1 MNQKLFTA
9 SQIARSLGM
18 NRRSVRRVLANVPPT
33 GKVIVSGAPANAWTV
48 RALPASLQ
56 ELLTAK
62 AQRLGLQTS
71 EQLLSAPTGSWQPS
85 VPLSQVAQHCLDKG
99 AKLQR
104 ALAGILSLREDQTT
118 AAADRERIG
127 LDDYRKE
134 FGHTITERHLQRLVA
149 RTRSR
154 DGGAGAFGRLELY
167 LDDNL
172 ARKHATKGGVPLS
185 SNSEFL
191 EFQAV
196 VDAVKDVTAP
206 TDSERAYLWL
216 RALELCDERVAAGS
230 KLKKVRLALLR
241 ALWACAPFLA
251 KSTNALRE
259 AFRSKYNRWLQQDR
273 DAVALADGRRD
284 NSGYHRAPAL
294 PAEDRLLLTAE
305 AAKLGGGIDQAWPMV
320 LPRLS
325 PQIRAHY
332 SASRSCP
339 KLIRQKICHDVVMA
353 KIALHGENA
362 MRTEGACVNRDP
374 SGTAS
379 GDWDQSD
386 DMTMVNVWWDD
397 APDSPE
403 GFWFGQGQL
412 LVWVDERSWFAYGYD
427 LIPDPHYDAF
437 SIRNSWNLKAETWG
451 LPRKGLSL
459 ERGIWQT
466 ARVVVGE
473 KVKRDSAVP
482 LLETTSAL
490 GRLGL
495 RFAHATHARVKV
507 IERIYGKLQNYFQAA
522 PGYVGR
528 NPFTDRYQPVQDQ
541 IALVKSGKAHPSK
554 FFLHKN
560 QWASIL
566 DRVLVT
572 YNDTP
577 MHGKYHQGLS
587 PKEAYETCFSS
598 KLVHIPEE
606 FSHLFKP
613 ETLERPVTKNGVR
626 VRLGRRE
633 FKYKGARLGELR
645 GQRVRVYFD
654 PAHPEIARCTDLRGE
669 NSFTAELEARPFV
682 HDPLPGTL
690 EKALAQNAAQ
700 DRYMKELHRS
710 LKPYYNSD
718 FFSDINLFRPVL
730 VDREAVE
737 QAAEFSKQKS
747 EVTARRNQEQR
758 QQTKARKA
766 FGRVGMFVDTGR
778 PLRPGQAEH
787 AERLLDLLNEEETT

>member
-1 MNQKLFTA
+1 MTKAAQQFTA
-9 SQIARSLGM
+9 SQLARALGM
-18 NRRSVRRVLANVPPT
+18 KRQAVRRVLANVPPT

-48 RALPASLQ
+48 CALPVRLQ

-71 EQLLSAPTGSWQPS
+71 EQLLCAPAGIWQPA
-85 VPLSQVAQHCLDKG
+85 VPLSQVAQPGINK
-99 AKLQR
+99 AVKLQR
-104 ALAGILSLREDQTT
+104 ALWRVLSLQNDFTISPAEL
-118 AAADRERIG
+118 ERIG
-127 LDDYRKE
+127 LDDYQTE
-134 FGHTITERHLQRLVA
+134 FSNIITARHLHRLVA
-149 RTRSR
+149 RTMDR

-172 ARKHATKGGVPLS
+172 ARKHVTKGGPLS
-185 SNSEFL
+185 ANSDFREL
-191 EFQAV
+191 QDV
-196 VDAVKDVTAP
+196 VNAVKDPAAP
-206 TDSERAYLWL
+206 TDTEKECLWRLSCEL
-216 RALELCDERVAAGS
+216 RRDREDAGAKS
-230 KLKKVRLALLR
+230 KKVRNALLK
-241 ALWACAPFLA
+241 ALWRCAPFLA
-251 KSTNALRE
+251 ASPDALRQ
-259 AFRSKYNRWLQQDR
+259 AFNRKHARWIANDQN
-273 DAVALADGRRD
+273 AAALADGRKE
-284 NSGYHRAPAL
+284 NSGFHRAPSL
-294 PAEDRLLLTAE
+294 PAEDRKQLTAV

-320 LPRLS
+320 LPHLS
-325 PQIRAHY
+325 PQIRAHH

-339 KLIRQKICHDVVMA
+339 KLIRQEICHDVEIA

-362 MRTEGACVNRDP
+362 MRTDGACVNRDP

-412 LVWVDERSWFAYGYD
+412 LLWVDERSWFAYGYD

-459 ERGIWQT
+459 ERGIWKT
-466 ARVVVGE
+466 ARVLVGE
-473 KVKRDSAVP
+473 KAKRDSAVP
-482 LLETTSAL
+482 ILETTSAL

-495 RFAHATHARVKV
+495 RFVHATHARVKV

-566 DRVLVT
+566 DKVLIT

-577 MHGKYHQGLS
+577 MRGKYHQGLS
-587 PKEAYETCFSS
+587 PKEAYETFFSS

-613 ETLERPVTKNGVR
+613 ETFERPVKKNGVL
-626 VRLGRRE
+626 VTLGRRE
-633 FKYKGARLGELR
+633 FRYKGARLGELR

-654 PAHPEIARCTDLRGE
+654 PAHPEIAQCTDLRGE
-669 NSFTAELEARPFV
+669 NSFAAELEARPFI

-718 FFSDINLFRPVL
+718 FFSNLFRPV
-730 VDREAVE
+730 VADREAVE

-766 FGRVGMFVDTGR
+766 FGRVGMVLDAGR

-787 AERLLDLLNEEETT
+787 AERLHDLLNEEETT